1 MSPVPVRAT
10 CSLVTTAPG
19 ATTQPLPNT
28 PALRTRPTEATTPS
42 TTCSGTPPASVGG
55 GSCCRAAPA
64 ASEQV
69 AATAAATSTTTSIDP
84 VLRPAIVGRP
94 AARTIVRPDMEQ
106 VAQTASASISAISP
120 RSTTMSPRATIVLA
134 ASVTNKLGSQN
145 IS

>member
-1 MSPVPVRAT
+1 M
-10 CSLVTTAPG
+10 
-19 ATTQPLPNT
+19 
-28 PALRTRPTEATTPS
+28 
-42 TTCSGTPPASVGG
+42 
-55 GSCCRAAPA
+55 
-64 ASEQV
+64 